1 MDIKKMKKAEVAIY
15 HFLETNHIDYY
26 YVASDCTYL
35 FNGFNASG
43 EIYSFLIDA
52 SHEESFTVTVS
63 SLFAIKPNS
72 DEYYRA
78 LQLLNKL
85 CFLPGFENSTFAI
98 DESGVFVHMQKV
110 DCQGIELTEEY
121 LKKVIFTPLTE
132 FRLLAPAIKKFV
144 FEGQNLDLELL
155 IAEGFI
161 EALMEIKDALDE

>member
-1 MDIKKMKKAEVAIY
+1 MEIREMKNAEVAIY
-15 HFLETNHIDYY
+15 HFLEKNQIDYY
-26 YVASDCTYL
+26 YVASDSTFL
-35 FNGFNASG
+35 FDYFDASG

-52 SHEESFTVTVS
+52 SHEESFAVTVS

-85 CFLPGFENSTFAI
+85 RFFPGFENNAFAI

-110 DCQGIELTEEY
+110 NCQGIELTEDY
-121 LKKVIFTPLTE
+121 LKKAIFTPLTE
-132 FRLLAPAIKKFV
+132 FKLLAPAIKKFV
-144 FEGQNLDLELL
+144 FERQNLDLELL

>member
-1 MDIKKMKKAEVAIY
+1 MEIKEMKNAEVAIY
-15 HFLETNHIDYY
+15 HFLEKNQIDYY
-26 YVASDCTYL
+26 FVASDSTFL
-35 FNGFNASG
+35 FDYFDASG
-43 EIYSFLIDA
+43 EINSFLIDA

-63 SLFAIKPNS
+63 SLFATKPNS

-78 LQLLNKL
+78 LILFNKL
-85 CFLPGFENSTFAI
+85 RFCPGFENSAFAI

-110 DCQGIELTEEY
+110 NCQGIELTEDY
-121 LKKVIFTPLTE
+121 LKKVTFTPLTE
-132 FRLLAPAIKKFV
+132 FILLAPAIKKFV